1 MQYSIHHASH
11 PLWFEIHDKW
21 KGRVECHFIFR
32 HYLFLTPLGIFG
44 WYPRTAPNNVTHT
57 ISDIYLLLLFVI
69 MSEFLHFGC
78 ISILKWILVSFDCI
92 FRTMTKNLFSFQM
105 RIYFWKMELLLQ
117 YIWACRCGLR
127 VFIRISW
134 QPHKRP
140 RYYGLINHIW
150 HIVLVPADR
159 GMAWLVKWVR

>member
-32 HYLFLTPLGIFG
+32 HYLFVTPLGIFG

-78 ISILKWILVSFDCI
+78 ISILKWILVSFDRI

-105 RIYFWKMELLLQ
+105 KMNLFLENGITVAVYLGLPLRFTRIYQNFMTTAPEAALL
-117 YIWACRCGLR
+117 WAHQSYLAYRACSYR
-127 VFIRISW
+127 
-134 QPHKRP
+134 
-140 RYYGLINHIW
+140 
-150 HIVLVPADR
+150 
-159 GMAWLVKWVR
+159 